1 MAQGVEVGQE
11 QFHIEVL
18 EASFEQP
25 VLVDFFATW
34 CGPCQ
39 ILRPLLEQVAA
50 EYGLPLA
57 KVDID
62 QNPQLASAYGVEGV
76 PDVRVVMAGEV
87 REGFVGALPPAEIRQ
102 CLERLGITSPV
113 QQGLGQLHQHLAAGE
128 AAAAADLWHQLSQR
142 FPHQSEIQ
150 VAGAE
155 LALAQGDMAAVQM
168 RLAEAIAPEST
179 PGDNLADQ
187 VAALQ
192 GLVALHAIA
201 AELAAQPSRTP
212 VEAQFLAGCQAAL
225 RADYEQALENFLAV
239 VATDR
244 RYRNDGGRKAL
255 LVLFQRLGP
264 DHALTLAYRKRLMQT
279 LY

>member
-1 MAQGVEVGQE
+1 MAQGVDVGQE

-18 EASFEQP
+18 EASFERP

-39 ILRPLLEQVAA
+39 ILGPLLAQVAT
-50 EYGLPLA
+50 EYALPLA

-76 PDVRVVMAGEV
+76 PDVRVVIDGEV
-87 REGFVGALPPAEIRQ
+87 RDGFVGALPPADIRQ
-102 CLERLGITSPV
+102 RLEQLGITSPL
-113 QQGLGQLHQHLAAGE
+113 QQGLGQLQQHLAAGQTE
-128 AAAAADLWHQLSQR
+128 AAADLWPQLAQR
-142 FPHQSEIQ
+142 FPHQPAVQ

-155 LALAQGDMAAVQM
+155 LALAQGDMAAVQA
-168 RLAEAIAPEST
+168 RLAELTALEPAPGE
-179 PGDNLADQ
+179 NLADR
-187 VAALQ
+187 VAALE
-192 GLVALHAIA
+192 GLVALHGIA
-201 AELAAQPSRTP
+201 ADLEAQPARTA
-212 VEAQFLAGCQAAL
+212 VEERFLVGCQAAL
-225 RADYEQALENFLAV
+225 RADYESALAAFLAV
-239 VATDR
+239 VAADR

-264 DHALTLAYRKRLMQT
+264 DHDLTLDYRKRLMQT